1 MYLPESFDRLATLF
15 RKLPGVGAKTARR
28 MAFFIIQQPA
38 SYAEELAAVLSGL
51 RDGILICEECGNI
64 TDRQPCGICTDMLR
78 DRKTICAVES
88 VEDLISI
95 EQAGIFTGLYHVLE
109 GRVSP
114 LDGEDLD
121 EESLTRLERRI
132 DEEEAEEVIVAV
144 NPRLEGDLTFHA
156 VVERL
161 EGKNVSISRPAYGL
175 PVGGSI
181 EFADRTTLLASMEA
195 RRTVKEKD

>member
-95 EQAGIFTGLYHVLE
+95 EQAGIFTGLYHVLG